1 MTKTII
7 IGANHAGI
15 AAANTLLEQ
24 DPKHD
29 VVMIDQNDHISYLGT
44 GSALWI
50 GRQIESYESL
60 FYTTP
65 EAFETKGA
73 TVHMNTTISSID
85 FKHKQ
90 VYCESQQ
97 KGKFTESYDQL
108 ILGTGSK
115 PIRLSV
121 PGRELNHIYYLKTF
135 QEAQKIDHV
144 LNDEATKVVA
154 VIGAGY
160 IGVEIA
166 EAARLRGKKVLLFD
180 VADRSVP
187 TYFDEWF
194 TRDMDEV
201 LSDNGIELHF
211 NEKVTSFEGTE
222 KVERLVTEK
231 GAYQVDLVLNAI
243 GFIPNSELGSH
254 YLETYRN
261 GAYLVDQYQRTS
273 EPDVYAIG
281 DCATVYSNAIT
292 GPSYIALA
300 ANAVRTG
307 IIAGLNAAGIKE
319 KFNGVQGSNGI
330 SIFGL
335 NMVSTGLSVG
345 AALKNGLDVE
355 YTDYED
361 YQKPG
366 FMKENG
372 LVKIRIVFE
381 KESRRVVGA
390 QLSSHENISAV
401 IHMFSLAIQKQV
413 TIDELK
419 LLDIFFL
426 PHFNQPYNY
435 ITMASLEAN

>member
-1 MTKTII
+1 MPKTVI

-15 AAANTLLEQ
+15 AAANTLLEK
-24 DPKHD
+24 DSKHE
-29 VVMIDQNDHISYLGT
+29 VVMIDRNDHISYLGT

-65 EAFETKGA
+65 EEFETKGA
-73 TVHMNTTISSID
+73 TVYMKTTITKID
-85 FKHKQ
+85 FEQKQ
-90 VYCESQQ
+90 VWCESDQ
-97 KGKFTESYDQL
+97 KGSFTESYDQL
-108 ILGTGSK
+108 IIGTGSK
-115 PIRLSV
+115 PIMLAV
-121 PGRELNHIYYLKTF
+121 PGRELANIYYLKTF
-135 QEAQKIDHV
+135 QEAQKIDQV
-144 LNDEATKVVA
+144 LEDDGTKVVA

-166 EAARLRGKKVLLFD
+166 EAARLRGKKVMLFD
-180 VADRSVP
+180 VADRSIP
-187 TYFDEWF
+187 SYFDQWF
-194 TRDMDEV
+194 TDDMDDT
-201 LSDNGIELHF
+201 LSNNGVEFHF
-211 NEKVTSFEGTE
+211 NEKVTSFGGIE
-222 KVERLVTEK
+222 KVETLVTDK
-231 GAYQVDLVLNAI
+231 GSYQVDLVLNAI
-243 GFIPNSELGSH
+243 GFIPNSDLGSH

-281 DCATVYSNAIT
+281 DCATVYSNAIN

-345 AALKNGLDVE
+345 TALKNGLDVE

-381 KESRRVVGA
+381 KDSRRVVGA
-390 QLSSHENISAV
+390 QLSSYENISAV
-401 IHMFSLAIQKQV
+401 IHMFSLAIQKNV